1 MIDLVPQVCDLI
13 HREAEK
19 LLGDGVTAVDATAG
33 NGMDTLFLCQK
44 VGQTGKVYAFDIQ
57 QEAIDATGALLEK
70 YGYADRSILICDGH
84 EKMTS
89 YIKEPVHC
97 VLFNLGYLPK
107 GNHLITTRKETT
119 VQALEAALSLLLPG
133 GAVFIALY
141 WGHPGGEEERIAVEV
156 FAQNLPA
163 ACYKVSETSFPN
175 RNKAPLMM
183 MIQKK
188 QKGNATPWEPK
199 HPDRK

>member
-13 HREAEK
+13 HREAER
-19 LLGDGVTAVDATAG
+19 LLRVGMTVADATAG
-33 NGMDTLFLCQK
+33 NGLDTLFLCQR
-44 VGQTGKVYAFDIQ
+44 VGKAGKVYAFDIQ
-57 QEAIDATGALLEK
+57 PEAIAATEALLKKHDCAEP
-70 YGYADRSILICDGH
+70 AVLICDGH
-84 EKMTS
+84 EKMTA
-89 YIKEPVHC
+89 YIKESVHC
-97 VLFNLGYLPK
+97 VLFNLGYLPR

-141 WGHPGGEEERIAVEV
+141 WGHPGGEEERTAVEL
-156 FAQNLPA
+156 FAQSLPA
-163 ACYKVSETSFPN
+163 SRYKVSETSFPN

-188 QKGNATPWEPK
+188 AE
-199 HPDRK
+199 R